1 MGNFVSVMT
10 DVFTTIIL
18 QVIITIFLVS
28 SQRGQNIR
36 LLYIYLLVIFF
47 DFSYEY
53 FLYVT
58 FNNNLDIV
66 ESYASSFRLLK
77 GPLIYLFIRK
87 NTDKEISI
95 RLQNL
100 LFLPFAI
107 GLVVNI
113 IVLVSLFVDLPFQ
126 DPIKRGYK
134 FFFST
139 FYPVYWI
146 CYLLLSLFTIQFRG
160 KRPLSESLKYIRI
173 LVVFLLVTVIA
184 IYLIYFNGWLSS
196 YTYYIKRVYSYLFL
210 VQFCIII
217 LMTIKTKHSLN
228 HMPIADIATDLI
240 DTVAKTIT
248 NKPTVTSRLSEA
260 QIQDIIVKIYNAC
273 EKYNFH
279 LDESA
284 SLQGLSEM
292 LGISR
297 HHITEAINVGL
308 ESNFYDVI
316 NKNRIQ
322 TFLDLLHK
330 DPNQNISEAFYQCG
344 FKSKSTFYKYFKIYK
359 GISPS
364 EYKENLLKENGF
376 LRVNN
381 LKTSH

>member
-1 MGNFVSVMT
+1 MT

-28 SQRGQNIR
+28 SQKGQNIR
-36 LLYIYLLVIFF
+36 LMYIYLLVIFF

-58 FNNNLDIV
+58 FNSNLDIV

-87 NTDKEISI
+87 NIDKEVSK
-95 RLQNL
+95 RLQHL
-100 LFLPFAI
+100 LFLPFVI
-107 GLVVNI
+107 GLIFNI
-113 IVLVSLFVDLPFQ
+113 IVLGSLFIDLPFQ

-134 FFFST
+134 FVFSSV
-139 FYPVYWI
+139 YPIYWI

-160 KRPLSESLKYIRI
+160 KRPLSESLKYMRV
-173 LVVFLLVTVIA
+173 LVIFLLVTVIA
-184 IYLIYFNGWLSS
+184 IYLIYFNGWLSN
-196 YTYYIKRVYSYLFL
+196 YTHYIKRIYSYLFL

-228 HMPIADIATDLI
+228 HMPITDMATDLI

-248 NKPTVTSRLSEA
+248 NKPTVTSRLSEV
-260 QIQDIIVKIYNAC
+260 QIQEIIAKIYEAC
-273 EKYNFH
+273 EKNNFH

-292 LGISR
+292 LSISR

-364 EYKENLLKENGF
+364 EYKDNLLKESDF